1 MTTPRRDLLAYTPSE
16 LAELLV
22 SYQQPAFRAKQIY
35 RQLYVN
41 LVDDIQQMTDLPLA
55 LRTELAQNHCIG
67 SLTYVRTVSA
77 SFGPHTD
84 DEWKFLAEIVVR
96 RQPDGRYK
104 MHYDPALAEPF
115 KHQMPE
121 GDLELWPLYDAIRS
135 KMLVLRG
142 ELSDLLKRET
152 CDAMTQRGPKAK
164 IVEIPGVGHAPT
176 LMHADQ
182 IAIVRDFLV
191 G

>member
-1 MTTPRRDLLAYTPSE
+1 PAISPSAACLLIDGNTACR
-16 LAELLV
+16 ADFQAGLL
-22 SYQQPAFRAKQIY
+22 
-35 RQLYVN
+35 RQFDV
-41 LVDDIQQMTDLPLA
+41 
-55 LRTELAQNHCIG
+55 
-67 SLTYVRTVSA
+67 
-77 SFGPHTD
+77 GPHTD
-84 DEWKFLAEIVVR
+84 DEWKFLTEIVVR

-182 IAIVRDFLV
+182 IAIVRDFLI